1 MSTAAKPVES
11 HRDAHEMVKRAKNFS
26 LKLPVVG
33 TVRVPPPDQLAFY
46 GALGVLAAV
55 NVIDWP
61 VALAVGVGQAIVAR
75 HFSDRAEATA
85 KEVPASHTESTQS
98 AEPPKETPA
107 AAPKTGESASGGK
120 ASRAAHSS

>member
-1 MSTAAKPVES
+1 MSTAAKPVGS
-11 HRDAHEMVKRAKNFS
+11 HRDAHEMVERAKKFS

-75 HFSDRAEATA
+75 HFSDRAEAAA

-98 AEPPKETPA
+98 AEPPKVKPA
-107 AAPKTGESASGGK
+107 AARKTAVSGSAGK
-120 ASRAAHSS
+120 AGRAAHSS